1 MRRLPLCFFLIAF
14 SAPLAFADGTTTVS
28 RVIPSTTA
36 NSNTSST
43 TSATRGA
50 TNTVSRGNVLRTTT
64 ATQSVAQT
72 PAASTTDSET
82 ATARDATTRTVV
94 SRTATSNNTASNNN
108 VVRVG
113 SRVLN
118 LGGENTSATA
128 TATSRGSS
136 TTVNSGGI
144 SRAGI
149 SQTHTNS
156 ARENLE
162 ATVNTVGRNARVEAA
177 SINNNPAVKRAGLT
191 LRPST
196 AEVGGRATIAGT
208 NIQTG
213 SNIDEQVRGVQSRAA
228 AVTPT
233 TESIAEAKE
242 RLELTSDLNTSCQ
255 QQYNDCMDQFCNV
268 IDSNQGRCS
277 CSANLSNYTDV
288 EEAVTDANNQL
299 NDVAQRIRYVGL
311 SADEIRAIMNETEAE
326 EALSGAKDT
335 SETRNMLDE
344 IEALISDPTSVSSS
358 SYSGST
364 SFGLDMDLDF
374 SSDIADIFSLDFLN
388 TGTTSFSNLRGKNLY
403 DAAKNRCKT
412 VLTSCEAAGANI
424 DQISANY
431 DLAIDKDCI
440 AYEQGLTKMNETLVS
455 NVRSA
460 NLMLQKARLAVM
472 QNKNQYDAKGCI
484 AALDTCMTDEMV
496 CGADYTKCLDP
507 TKKYIDENGDV
518 VLGQDIT
525 DITDFMERYN
535 NAAIDSE
542 FLKNSYGMA
551 INPDKCIADA
561 PDAGD
566 VGNNGACVV
575 SYLLKKIGTKQS
587 VTDEGLCR
595 AVLDKCQAYTYD
607 DRGNYLPYNDVVVN
621 YIQRA
626 MVNVQAEQRQIIADY
641 ASNCMLDVANCYN
654 QQVTQV
660 NAWSSS
666 ASVNSVYNVMRGACR
681 NVALTCAY
689 AVFDNDATSCPEQT
703 NGDRTDA
710 QNDTCINSIS
720 EMFYQS
726 LLCPDNSTY
735 QVTAGTAG
743 ENGYVNEHCKC
754 NSGYE
759 QFGTQCLT
767 ECPDNSTRNTYGSC
781 TCTSGYTMQNGVC
794 VSNSTGD

>member
-14 SAPLAFADGTTTVS
+14 SAPLAFADGTTTTIS
-28 RVIPSTTA
+28 RVIPSTGT
-36 NSNTSST
+36 NTSS
-43 TSATRGA
+43 SATGVNARGT
-50 TNTVSRGNVLRTTT
+50 TNTVSRSAVARTTT
-64 ATQSVAQT
+64 PTSQVSAQTQSNST
-72 PAASTTDSET
+72 ETNAAS
-82 ATARDATTRTVV
+82 ARNVVNRSATTPT
-94 SRTATSNNTASNNN
+94 TSTQSD

-113 SRVLN
+113 SRVLSVDN
-118 LGGENTSATA
+118 NGVATS
-128 TATSRGSS
+128 TSRGSG
-136 TTVNSGGI
+136 TTVRNTSGV

-156 ARENLE
+156 ARDNLN

-177 SINNNPAVKRAGLT
+177 SVNNNPAVRRAGLT

-208 NIQTG
+208 DVQTG

-228 AVTPT
+228 TAALT

-242 RLELTSDLNTSCQ
+242 RLELTSDLNASCQ

-268 IDSNQGRCS
+268 IDTNQGRCS
-277 CSANLSNYTDV
+277 CSANLSDYTEV

-335 SETRNMLDE
+335 SETRNMLEE
-344 IEALISDPTSVSSS
+344 IEALIRDPSSA
-358 SYSGST
+358 SYSYSSNST

-374 SSDIADIFSLDFLN
+374 SSNVADLFSLDFLN
-388 TGTTSFSNLRGKNLY
+388 MGTTSFSNLRGTDLY
-403 DAAKNRCKT
+403 NAAKNRCRT
-412 VLTSCEAAGANI
+412 VLNNCEAAGANI
-424 DQISANY
+424 DQITANY

-440 AYEQGLTKMNETLVS
+440 AYEAGLTKMNQTLVS

-484 AALDTCMTDEMV
+484 AALDQCMTDEMV

-525 DITDFMERYN
+525 DITDFMQNYN
-535 NAAIDSE
+535 NANINAS
-542 FLKNSYGMA
+542 FLAEAYDPSTIFNDDFCA
-551 INPDKCIADA
+551 N
-561 PDAGD
+561 GD
-566 VGNNGACVV
+566 GNDGRCVV
-575 SYLLKKIGTKQS
+575 KYLLQKIGTREK

-595 AVLDKCQAYTYD
+595 AVLDKCQAYTYND
-607 DRGNYLPYNDVVVN
+607 NGKYNAYNDVVVN
-621 YIQRA
+621 YVQRA
-626 MVNVQAEQRQIIADY
+626 MVNIRAEQQQIISDY
-641 ASNCMLDVANCYN
+641 ASTCMLDVANCYN

-660 NAWSSS
+660 NAWSNS
-666 ASVNSVYNVMRGACR
+666 ASVNSIYNVMRGACR

-689 AVFDNDATSCPEQT
+689 AVFDNSQGTQCSADSPD
-703 NGDRTDA
+703 G
-710 QNDTCINSIS
+710 QNACIEEIS

-726 LLCPDNSTY
+726 LLCPDNSVYDPTCSAEK
-735 QVTAGTAG
+735 AGCI
-743 ENGYVNEHCKC
+743 NEKCKC
-754 NSGYE
+754 IDKYE
-759 QFGTQCLT
+759 AVGTQCLA
-767 ECPDNSTRNTYGSC
+767 ECGEFAKRNTYNQC
-781 TCTSGYTMQNGVC
+781 VCEPGYTMRNGIC
-794 VSNSTGD
+794 EPDSTDSGE